1 LITCFGVRNT
11 RLAATASAQVGKNF
25 FNYFFAI
32 LSGTLVAS
40 AALAADLPPPVVGE
54 DWRTL
59 EARTRPAQLPLVSDT
74 GFEVGLGALDP
85 DNLAAP
91 RPAPAFD
98 LTGVWAFRRYAGADA
113 DVHGHF
119 NFLPL
124 PTFTPKGQAFYDE
137 FKRFEAAG
145 RRHLEPTAFCHP
157 AGMPRLQTRVGSLMM
172 LQYPTAIYMVSR
184 LNNEYRTIYL
194 DGRPRIDYAIR
205 EPNYLGESIGHW
217 EGDTLVIETEGF
229 IGENHLMQVGVI
241 AGEQLRI
248 TERISMINEGNT
260 LMFDYT
266 FVDPEHWV
274 GEWKHVRFHDRI
286 LRSDIKEANCLAEDN
301 LALPGMTPYES
312 DAIFLE
318 DMRRIEAGQ

>member
-217 EGDTLVIETEGF
+217 EGDTLVVDTVGFNEKMWFDSDGSPHTDQLHLIEKFT
-229 IGENHLMQVGVI
+229 
-241 AGEQLRI
+241 
-248 TERISMINEGNT
+248 RISLGRLKYEVTIDDPGA
-260 LMFDYT
+260 YT
-266 FVDPEHWV
+266 STWSSGFYMDWTPGESFQFVCQDE
-274 GEWKHVRFHDRI
+274 
-286 LRSDIKEANCLAEDN
+286 N
-301 LALPGMTPYES
+301 LASELMVGSGEYDSIDRSQP
-312 DAIFLE
+312 IFP
-318 DMRRIEAGQ
+318 